1 MPNVLVFESDSK
13 FAGELKGEL
22 ERRGCAVTVVDD
34 AAVGLQTA
42 SMDKPDLI
50 LLAIEL
56 PRMNG
61 FSVCNKLKRDPTLKE
76 VPLIIMSSDSTE
88 ETFEQHRRL
97 RTHAEDY
104 IHKPIAFV
112 DLLPRISAQLPLPDE
127 AGSKSV
133 PPEDDIVIDD
143 DIAFEE
149 EPPAASAEA
158 PAPSGPVDEEVDA
171 FTESAFGNM
180 VDASPPASAGE
191 ASPTDVALPPE
202 AAAISEAPVP
212 YESVAPSAENPPI
225 SLDVEPVE
233 LPPSEPPHAP
243 PPRSLAETGWSGA
256 PGTFPSVAPS
266 DAPITPES
274 IAPIGEASIA
284 PLAAPSIAPLASI
297 PPRPRTDSIDQALR
311 DENVKLV
318 EKVRDLEK
326 DVREA
331 RAQTAELEDQ
341 AQRAAS
347 KDAEVQRLQRELD
360 DVKVKAA
367 AAGGGRGGGSA
378 REFLD
383 LREALNKKDKEL
395 LDLRDQ
401 ISHKEKDLLGLRD
414 TNLVGEREKADL
426 SDRIGE
432 LEKQT
437 SDATRQ
443 LDGARAD
450 KEQAAKR
457 ADDFKRKGEKLQS
470 ELDAATAEVNEAKQ
484 RLDVEVTGLR
494 QQLEQAAAERATAQ
508 AQFETQLRETA
519 DRAEQVRDVAVVA
532 AEERGMERGRGEAHA
547 EAGKLLADAA
557 ANSTRERE
565 AAVRARE
572 GELKDEH
579 ETRVSA
585 LHRAND
591 DAIGRL
597 KAEHTQMLADE
608 DKASLER
615 IQELETK
622 LVLKH
627 DAAINQET
635 SAHASTR
642 SMLVDVTSALDGLRE
657 QKTQGDAGRD
667 ARIASLE
674 NDISE
679 RNNELYSTQATLRER
694 ETSLGAATSN
704 LAALSADL
712 TQTQAALAAERTRVE
727 KALGKWA
734 EDKASLERAK
744 DALAAA
750 LAQMD
755 EIEGRPI
762 E

>member
-112 DLLPRISAQLPLPDE
+112 DLLPRISAQLPLPTDG
-127 AGSKSV
+127 ARRSV
-133 PPEDDIVIDD
+133 APDDDIVIDD

-149 EPPAASAEA
+149 EPPAAGASVA
-158 PAPSGPVDEEVDA
+158 PAAAAGPVDEEVDA
-171 FTESAFGNM
+171 FTESAFGHM
-180 VDASPPASAGE
+180 VDEPARPAGAE
-191 ASPTDVALPPE
+191 APAPTEVALPPE
-202 AAAISEAPVP
+202 AAALAEPRAPH
-212 YESVAPSAENPPI
+212 ESVAPPVEAAAAAEAAP
-225 SLDVEPVE
+225 LDIEPVE
-233 LPPSEPPHAP
+233 LPPSVP
-243 PPRSLAETGWSGA
+243 PPA
-256 PGTFPSVAPS
+256 PEAVPSTPASVATS
-266 DAPITPES
+266 
-274 IAPIGEASIA
+274 
-284 PLAAPSIAPLASI
+284 L
-297 PPRPRTDSIDQALR
+297 PPRPRMDSVDQSLR
-311 DENVKLV
+311 DENARLA
-318 EKVRDLEK
+318 ERTRELEK
-326 DVREA
+326 ELRDA
-331 RAQTAELEDQ
+331 RTRSAELEDQ
-341 AQRAAS
+341 AQRAAA
-347 KDAEVQRLQRELD
+347 KDGEVQRLQRELD
-360 DVKVKAA
+360 DVKAKA

-414 TNLVGEREKADL
+414 TNLEGEREKADL
-426 SDRIGE
+426 VDRIAD
-432 LEKQT
+432 LEKQ
-437 SDATRQ
+437 SADQGR
-443 LDGARAD
+443 LLESARAD
-450 KEQAAKR
+450 KEQASKR
-457 ADDFKRKGEKLQS
+457 ADDFKRKSEKLSS
-470 ELDAATAEVNEAKQ
+470 ELETKTAEAAEAKQ
-484 RLDVEVTGLR
+484 TVDAELATVR
-494 QQLEQAAAERATAQ
+494 QRLEQELAERATMQ
-508 AQFETQLRETA
+508 AAFDTQLRETA
-519 DRAEQVRDVAVVA
+519 DRAEQVRAVAVAA
-532 AEERGMERGRGEAHA
+532 AEERGIERGRTEAQA
-547 EAGKLLADAA
+547 EAGKLLTDAA
-557 ANSTRERE
+557 ANSAKERE
-565 AAVRARE
+565 QAVLARE
-572 GELKDEH
+572 AELKDEH
-579 ETRVSA
+579 ETRVAA
-585 LHRAND
+585 LQRANE
-591 DAIGRL
+591 DAMQRL
-597 KAEHTQMLADE
+597 KAEHTQLLADE
-608 DKASLER
+608 DRAALQR
-615 IQELETK
+615 IQDLETS

-627 DAAINQET
+627 EAAMNEQVA
-635 SAHASTR
+635 AHAATR
-642 SMLVDVTSALDGLRE
+642 SELVDVTSQLDSL
-657 QKTQGDAGRD
+657 KTEKSQGDAARD

-679 RNNELYSTQATLRER
+679 RNNELYSTQTTLRER

-704 LAALSADL
+704 LAALGGEL
-712 TQTQAALAAERTRVE
+712 TATQNALGTERARIERALA
-727 KALGKWA
+727 KWS
-734 EDKASLERAK
+734 EDRASLERAK